1 MAMNIPA
8 YTVPALSR
16 LGCTFDCHTARPCI
30 EIFPA
35 DIPTKTEYVNKL
47 AFKFK
52 AVSSNADVKELMHLP
67 SDFPLRIKANMLS
80 VEGPGKYLN
89 DNLKIEGEKTEIL
102 AVMTCVTVSKK
113 AEYSVKPNDISKR
126 KQLVDG
132 LGTHYVRKISYGG
145 QMVASVKLNFPPNSS
160 GPRLRGIVEGD
171 LTSEATAVDLSNR
184 LNSILTDCRDASNI
198 SVTYYT
204 TELPYQTG
212 TAHNLD
218 ELMRLF
224 RDFRS
229 KTIAN
234 GKEIPVEVEL
244 QQTGT
249 LIPSARAYL
258 PNMALTNT
266 VEEIESRFDDIRT
279 SQYLVKTYVQDP
291 EDEDMK
297 RFSQDVEKVCQTF
310 TAAITT
316 LNTSADDTQFNEC
329 FMAYE
334 NALDGID
341 EEGKFTSYWRNLLTK
356 EEAITSTI
364 QLPTGKKLTIVVIG
378 KAGSGKSA
386 TANSIVG
393 RRIFTTS
400 SSATSTVSSK
410 FQFGCRIDERQI
422 DVLDTPGSLSPGD
435 LQDEAS
441 RILELAPK
449 GFDAIVLVAKY
460 GCRLTGEDAQALQ
473 LLQGVLGDNV
483 RKYIILV
490 LSFGD
495 QAEHEATED
504 RTPLSSDEL
513 VDTWLQTS
521 PDWVQTFIDQIGEDR
536 VVSFNNR
543 LKPHSQP
550 EAYKRQLS
558 KLIKA
563 IDDVSS
569 KTPPYLESE
578 PARNDFKRKIKEASM
593 KPNRA
598 GREGDSFEGWCLPDL
613 EANMSE
619 EGGTENEGRPLHERV
634 WSFMNTY
641 CNIL

>member
-1 MAMNIPA
+1 MNIPA
-8 YTVPALSR
+8 FTVPTLSR
-16 LGCTFDCHTARPCI
+16 LGCTFDCHTARPGI

-35 DIPTKTEYVNKL
+35 DIPTKTEHVNKL
-47 AFKFK
+47 TFNFK
-52 AVSSNADVKELMHLP
+52 AVSSNSEVKELMNLP
-67 SDFPLRIKANMLS
+67 SDLPLRIKANMLS
-80 VEGPGKYLN
+80 VEGPGKYFN
-89 DNLKIEGEKTEIL
+89 GNLRIEEEKTEIL
-102 AVMTCVTVSKK
+102 ALMTCITVSKE

-126 KQLVDG
+126 EQLVDG

-145 QMVASVKLNFPPNSS
+145 QMVASIKLNFPPNS
-160 GPRLRGIVEGD
+160 LRSSLNGIVEGN
-171 LTSEATAVDLSNR
+171 LTSEATAGVLSDQ
-184 LNSILTDCRDASNI
+184 LDSILTNCRDASNI

-204 TELPYQTG
+204 TEVPYQAG
-212 TAHNLD
+212 TTQNLE

-234 GKEIPVEVEL
+234 GREIPIEVEL

-279 SQYLVKTYVQDP
+279 AQYLVKTYVEDAAVKV
-291 EDEDMK
+291 DEDIK
-297 RFSQDVEKVCQTF
+297 RFSQELEKVCQTF
-310 TAAITT
+310 TAAIST
-316 LNTSADDTQFNEC
+316 LDTSVADTQFNEC

-341 EEGKFTSYWRNLLTK
+341 EEGKFTNYWRNLLTR

-364 QLPTGKKLTIVVIG
+364 QLPKGKKLTIVVIG

-393 RRIFTTS
+393 KRIFTTTS
-400 SSATSTVSSK
+400 WATSTVSSK
-410 FQFGCRIDERQI
+410 FQFGRRIDERQI
-422 DVLDTPGSLSPGD
+422 DVLDTPGSFSPGD
-435 LQDEAS
+435 LQKEVS

-449 GFDAIVLVAKY
+449 GFDAIVLVEKY
-460 GCRLTGEDAQALQ
+460 GCRLTGEYAQALQ
-473 LLQGVLGDNV
+473 LLQGFLGDNV
-483 RKYIILV
+483 RKYVILV
-490 LSFGD
+490 LSFCD
-495 QAEHEATED
+495 QAEHEAKED
-504 RTPLSSDEL
+504 KTPLSPDEL

-521 PDWVQTFIDQIGEDR
+521 QGWVQTFIDQIGEDR
-536 VVSFNNR
+536 VISFNNR

-563 IDDVSS
+563 IDGITC
-569 KTPPYLESE
+569 KTSPYLASQQ
-578 PARNDFKRKIKEASM
+578 ARNDFERKIKEASE

-598 GREGDSFEGWCLPDL
+598 RREGSSSEDWL
-613 EANMSE
+613 EVRIG
-619 EGGTENEGRPLHERV
+619 EGGEIVSADEARPLHERV
-634 WSFMNTY
+634 WSFIDTY
-641 CNIL
+641 CNVL